1 MTEIQEPIRQ
11 FVASC
16 VESYPEFQISVEP
29 VFRSQISGSW
39 QNSGSGICIKM
50 DAAPLNPRSP
60 NPNETGIWF
69 TVSDGNYAIEC
80 LIHNGTSVPEGHSDE
95 SLELSMMTLRESLR
109 NGTNIGIEGCYH
121 IVNREKIFLVHHV
134 YQMKNHLDSQM
145 TDEQLEQ
152 FLSLCAEHKIRP
164 LDLLMR
170 DDTLWSEFYSPEV
183 LKKAVMLYCLSP
195 QNKGDL
201 LHIGLV
207 TSMGEGK
214 DHLIERVVQPLVP
227 VGVAG
232 SGKMS
237 TIAGLF
243 GAMSG
248 DDLSSIELGLI
259 PKMNHERLAVSE
271 FQTWDD
277 TVFGELMNV
286 MANGKFEMQKG
297 QLDISR
303 PGCVNMM
310 FLGNPPRH
318 WDGETHK
325 KTDMLESFGDYT
337 YQILSRLTLIFT
349 QMSLSGP
356 EAERMIEEKI
366 MDAMNGKF
374 DDPEVK
380 REMTMWRTF
389 CREYLRKVSL
399 IRPEMSADIK
409 SAIRE
414 TYHGYIKNKQEFIDV
429 FLARSE
435 KDLRKYQEFTN
446 LCRAFARLDGSAVV
460 DDGHISEA
468 MDIFLVS
475 LKTLHEN
482 FPLDELEA
490 GMSGDDFALFEAIKG
505 TIKDLERLNLKDL
518 RGMMLDRKISDADL
532 KKLEKAGYLKRESNP
547 DGSDYI
553 VLVQKGSNRKQP
565 E

>member
-1 MTEIQEPIRQ
+1 MNEAIPEAIREFAQ
-11 FVASC
+11 TCVAG
-16 VESYPEFQISVEP
+16 YPEFQISVEP
-29 VFRSQISGSW
+29 VFRSQITGSW
-39 QNSGSGICIKM
+39 QNQGSGICIKM
-50 DAAPLNPRSP
+50 DTQPLNPRSP
-60 NPNETGIWF
+60 NPEETGIWF
-69 TVSDGNYAIEC
+69 TISDGNFAVEC
-80 LIHNGTSVPEGHSDE
+80 LIHNGTSVPEGQTNE
-95 SLELSMMTLRESLR
+95 ALEKSLMTLRESLR
-109 NGTNIGIEGCYH
+109 NGTNIGVEGCYH
-121 IVNREKIFLVHHV
+121 IVNRDKVFLVHRV
-134 YQMKNHLDSQM
+134 YQLKNHTESQM
-145 TDEQLEQ
+145 TEEQLQ
-152 FLSLCAEHKIRP
+152 RFLNLCKANGIRP
-164 LDLLMR
+164 LDLLMQ
-170 DDTLWSEFYSPEV
+170 DETLWSEFYSPEI

-277 TVFGELMNV
+277 MVFGELMNV

-297 QLDISR
+297 QMDISR

-356 EAERMIEEKI
+356 EAEQAIEEKI

-374 DDPEVK
+374 DDPEIK

-389 CREYLRKVSL
+389 AREYLRKVSM
-399 IRPEMSADIK
+399 IRPEMSEDIK
-409 SAIRE
+409 SAIRD
-414 TYHGYIKNKQEFIDV
+414 TYHGYIKNLPEFKEV

-435 KDLRKYQEFTN
+435 KDMRKYQEFTN
-446 LCRAFARLDGSAVV
+446 LCRAFARLDGSTVV
-460 DDGHISEA
+460 DDAHITEA
-468 MDIFLVS
+468 MDIMLVS
-475 LKTLHEN
+475 LRTLHEN

-490 GMSGDDFALFEAIKG
+490 GISGEDLRLFESIKEI
-505 TIKDLERLNLKDL
+505 IKDNERLDLKTL
-518 RGMMLDRKISDADL
+518 RGAMVGKRITDADL
-532 KKLEKAGYLKRESNP
+532 RKLEKGGYLRRESNP

-553 VLVQKGSNRKQP
+553 VLTH
-565 E
+565 

>member
-1 MTEIQEPIRQ
+1 MTKIRKEIRQ
-11 FVASC
+11 FVESA
-16 VESYPEFQISVEP
+16 VESYPEFQVSVEP

-39 QNSGSGICIKM
+39 QNAGTGICIKM
-50 DAAPLNPRSP
+50 DTAPLNPRSP
-60 NPNETGIWF
+60 NPEETGIWF

-80 LIHNGTSVPEGHSDE
+80 LIHNGTSVPEGHSNE
-95 SLELSMMTLRESLR
+95 SLESSLMTLRESLR

-121 IVNREKIFLVHHV
+121 IVNREKVFLVHHT
-134 YQMKNHLDSQM
+134 YQMKNHLESQMSDSQL
-145 TDEQLEQ
+145 QQ
-152 FLSLCAEHKIRP
+152 FLELCAESKIRP
-164 LDLLMR
+164 LDLFMQ
-170 DDTLWSEFYSPEV
+170 DETLWSEFYAPDV
-183 LKKAVMLYCLSP
+183 LKKAVLLYCLSP

-243 GAMSG
+243 GAMNG

-277 TVFGELMNV
+277 MVFGELMNV

-310 FLGNPPRH
+310 FLGNPPKT
-318 WDGETHK
+318 WEEDTHSN
-325 KTDMLESFGDYT
+325 TDMLQSFGDYT

-349 QMSLSGP
+349 QMSISGP
-356 EAERMIEEKI
+356 DAESLIEQKI

-380 REMTMWRTF
+380 REMTMWRAF
-389 CREYLRKVSL
+389 GREYLRKVSL
-399 IRPEMSADIK
+399 IRPQMSAEMMAHIQD
-409 SAIRE
+409 
-414 TYHGYIKNKQEFIDV
+414 TYHGYIKNTDAFKKV
-429 FLARSE
+429 FLARSS
-435 KDLRKYQEFTN
+435 KDLRKYQEFSN
-446 LCRAFARLDGSAVV
+446 LCRAFARLDGAAEV
-460 DDGHISEA
+460 DDGHVAEA
-468 MDIFLVS
+468 MDIMLISLRTLMENFPMDELAAGIEPEDVS
-475 LKTLHEN
+475 LFNAIKAIIKDAEKLDLKTLRS
-482 FPLDELEA
+482 FMD
-490 GMSGDDFALFEAIKG
+490 
-505 TIKDLERLNLKDL
+505 
-518 RGMMLDRKISDADL
+518 DRKFSDADL
-532 KKLEKAGYLKRESNP
+532 KKLESAKWVKRESNP

-553 VLVQKGSNRKQP
+553 VLTKK
-565 E
+565 

>member
-11 FVASC
+11 FVAAC

-95 SLELSMMTLRESLR
+95 SLESSMMTLRESLR

-389 CREYLRKVSL
+389 CREYLRKVSM

-435 KDLRKYQEFTN
+435 KDMRKYQEFTN
-446 LCRAFARLDGSAVV
+446 LCRAFARLDGSRVV

-490 GMSGDDFALFEAIKG
+490 GMSGEDFALFEAIKA

>member
-374 DDPEVK
+374 DDPDVK

-435 KDLRKYQEFTN
+435 KDMRKYQEFTN

>member
-435 KDLRKYQEFTN
+435 KDMRKYQEFTN

>member
-414 TYHGYIKNKQEFIDV
+414 TYHGYIKSKQEFIDV

-435 KDLRKYQEFTN
+435 KDMRKYQEFTN
-446 LCRAFARLDGSAVV
+446 LCRAFARLDGSRVV

-490 GMSGDDFALFEAIKG
+490 GMSGEDFALFEAIKK
-505 TIKDLERLNLKDL
+505 TIGEVERLNLKDL

-553 VLVQKGSNRKQP
+553 VLVHKGSNRKQP

>member
-1 MTEIQEPIRQ
+1 LTEIQEPIRQ
-11 FVASC
+11 FVAAC

-95 SLELSMMTLRESLR
+95 SLESSMMTLRESLR

-435 KDLRKYQEFTN
+435 KDMRKYQEFTN

>member
-414 TYHGYIKNKQEFIDV
+414 TYHSDIKNQQEFKDV

-435 KDLRKYQEFTN
+435 KDMRKYQEFTN

-460 DDGHISEA
+460 DDGHIAEA
-468 MDIFLVS
+468 RKIFLVS
-475 LKTLHEN
+475 LRTLHEN

-490 GMSGDDFALFEAIKG
+490 GMSGEDFALFREIEK
-505 TIKDLERLNLKDL
+505 TIGEVERLNLKDL
-518 RGMMLDRKISDADL
+518 RGMMLNRKISNDDL

-547 DGSDYI
+547 DGSEYI

>member
-11 FVASC
+11 FVAAC

-95 SLELSMMTLRESLR
+95 SLESSMMTLRESLR

-435 KDLRKYQEFTN
+435 KDMRKYQEFTN

>member
-1 MTEIQEPIRQ
+1 MTKIHTEIRS
-11 FVASC
+11 FVESA

-39 QNSGSGICIKM
+39 QNAGTGICIKM
-50 DAAPLNPRSP
+50 ETAPLNPRSP
-60 NPNETGIWF
+60 NPEETGIWF

-80 LIHNGTSVPEGHSDE
+80 LIHNGTSVPEGHSNE
-95 SLELSMMTLRESLR
+95 SLEASLMILRESLR
-109 NGTNIGIEGCYH
+109 NGTNVGIEGCYH
-121 IVNREKIFLVHHV
+121 IVNREKVFLVHHT
-134 YQMKNHLDSQM
+134 YTMKNHQTSQM
-145 TDEQLEQ
+145 TDSQLQ
-152 FLSLCAEHKIRP
+152 GFLALCKKLRIRP
-164 LDLLMR
+164 LDLFMQ
-170 DDTLWSEFYSPEV
+170 DETLWSEFYAPDV

-271 FQTWDD
+271 FQTWDSM
-277 TVFGELMNV
+277 VFGELMNV

-310 FLGNPPRH
+310 FLGNPPKT
-318 WDGETHK
+318 WDDETHSNL
-325 KTDMLESFGDYT
+325 DMLDSFGDYT

-349 QMSLSGP
+349 QMSISGP
-356 EAERMIEEKI
+356 DAEQLIEEKI

-380 REMTMWRTF
+380 REMNMWRVF
-389 CREYLRKVSL
+389 GREYLRKVSL
-399 IRPEMSADIK
+399 IRPQMDAEVK
-409 SAIRE
+409 GLIRT
-414 TYHGYIKNKQEFIDV
+414 TYHDHLKNTEAFKKA

-435 KDLRKYQEFTN
+435 KDMRKYQEFTN
-446 LCRAFARLDGSAVV
+446 LCRAFARLDGSPTVEW
-460 DDGHISEA
+460 GHIVEA
-468 MDIFLVS
+468 QTIMEIS
-475 LKTLHEN
+475 MKTLMEN
-482 FPLDELEA
+482 FPLDELAA
-490 GMSGDDFALFEAIKG
+490 GMTSEDQALYNAIKDVIG
-505 TIKDLERLNLKDL
+505 AAEKLDLKDLRNTMNAMKSRKFSDADLERLAEAKYVN
-518 RGMMLDRKISDADL
+518 I
-532 KKLEKAGYLKRESNP
+532 ETNP
-547 DGSDYI
+547 DGSKYV
-553 VLVQKGSNRKQP
+553 VLKK
-565 E
+565 

>member
-1 MTEIQEPIRQ
+1 MNEAIPEAIREFAQ
-11 FVASC
+11 TCVAG
-16 VESYPEFQISVEP
+16 YPEFQISVEP
-29 VFRSQISGSW
+29 VFRSQITGSW
-39 QNSGSGICIKM
+39 QNQGSGICIKM
-50 DAAPLNPRSP
+50 DTQPLNPRSP
-60 NPNETGIWF
+60 NPEETGIWF
-69 TVSDGNYAIEC
+69 TISDGNFAVEC
-80 LIHNGTSVPEGHSDE
+80 LIHNGTSVPEGQTNE
-95 SLELSMMTLRESLR
+95 ALEKSLMTLRESLR
-109 NGTNIGIEGCYH
+109 NGTNIGVEGCYH
-121 IVNREKIFLVHHV
+121 IVNRDKVFLVHRV
-134 YQMKNHLDSQM
+134 YQLKNHMESQM
-145 TDEQLEQ
+145 TDEQLQ
-152 FLSLCAEHKIRP
+152 RFLNLCQANGIRP

-170 DDTLWSEFYSPEV
+170 DETLWSEFYSPEI

-277 TVFGELMNV
+277 MVFGELMNV

-297 QLDISR
+297 QMDISR

-374 DDPEVK
+374 DDPETQ

-389 CREYLRKVSL
+389 AREYLRKVSM
-399 IRPEMSADIK
+399 IKPAMSEDIK
-409 SAIRE
+409 SAIRD
-414 TYHGYIKNKQEFIDV
+414 TYHGYIKNLPEFVEV

-435 KDLRKYQEFTN
+435 KDMRKYQEFTN
-446 LCRAFARLDGSAVV
+446 LCRAFARLDGSRVV
-460 DDGHISEA
+460 DDAHIAEA
-468 MDIFLVS
+468 MDIMLVS
-475 LKTLHEN
+475 LRTLHEN

-490 GMSGDDFALFEAIKG
+490 GMSGEDLRLFEAIKDI
-505 TIKDLERLNLKDL
+505 IKDNERLDLKTL
-518 RGMMLDRKISDADL
+518 RGAMVGKRITDADL
-532 KKLEKAGYLKRESNP
+532 RKLEKGGYLRREANP

-553 VLVQKGSNRKQP
+553 VLTH
-565 E
+565 

>member
-1 MTEIQEPIRQ
+1 MTKIHKEIRS
-11 FVASC
+11 FVESA
-16 VESYPEFQISVEP
+16 VDSYPEFQISVEP

-39 QNSGSGICIKM
+39 QNAGTGICIKM
-50 DAAPLNPRSP
+50 ETAPLNPRSP
-60 NPNETGIWF
+60 NPDETGIWF

-80 LIHNGTSVPEGHSDE
+80 LIHNGTSVPEGHGND
-95 SLELSMMTLRESLR
+95 SLESSLMTLRESLR
-109 NGTNIGIEGCYH
+109 NGTNVGIEGCYH
-121 IVNREKIFLVHHV
+121 IVNREKVFLVHHV
-134 YQMKNHLDSQM
+134 YTMKNHQTSQM
-145 TDEQLEQ
+145 TDSQLQ
-152 FLSLCAEHKIRP
+152 DFLALCKKLRVRP
-164 LDLLMR
+164 LDLFMQ
-170 DDTLWSEFYSPEV
+170 DETLWSEFYAPDV

-271 FQTWDD
+271 FQTWDSM
-277 TVFGELMNV
+277 VFGELMNV

-310 FLGNPPRH
+310 FLGNPPKT
-318 WDGETHK
+318 WDDETHNNL
-325 KTDMLESFGDYT
+325 DMLESFGDYT

-349 QMSLSGP
+349 QMSISGP
-356 EAERMIEEKI
+356 DAEQLIEEKI

-380 REMTMWRTF
+380 REMNMWRVF
-389 CREYLRKVSL
+389 GREYLRKVSL
-399 IRPEMSADIK
+399 IRPQMSADSK
-409 SAIRE
+409 GLIRT
-414 TYHGYIKNKQEFIDV
+414 TYHGEIKNTEAFKKA

-435 KDLRKYQEFTN
+435 KDMRKYQEYTN
-446 LCRAFARLDGSAVV
+446 LCRAFARLDGSPTVEWT
-460 DDGHISEA
+460 HIAEA
-468 MDIFLVS
+468 KDIMEIS
-475 LKTLHEN
+475 MKTLMEN
-482 FPLDELEA
+482 FPLDELAA
-490 GMSGDDFALFEAIKG
+490 GMTAEDQALFNAIKDVIG
-505 TIKDLERLNLKDL
+505 AAEKLDLKVLRNTMSSMANRKFSDKDLERL
-518 RGMMLDRKISDADL
+518 
-532 KKLEKAGYLKRESNP
+532 EKGKYLNIEVNP
-547 DGSDYI
+547 DGSKYV
-553 VLVQKGSNRKQP
+553 VLKK
-565 E
+565 